1 MEAVEL
7 LDTPTGL
14 TSFFGCSKF
23 FELLFVTGVELTF
36 NLNLRE
42 DGSEVD
48 CFPGLWDSNLVLFC
62 CLLSSSSSRISLS
75 DDCSC
80 LPLFSLL
87 STPAAAASAR
97 PASNCPVTGFI
108 NKGRL
113 FSNEDCEDMSRDNLE
128 EGDSLSLETEDR
140 EDLGTGL
147 RVTAEEE
154 ELLEEEDD
162 DEGGGIKLAGWLPE
176 LD

>member
-1 MEAVEL
+1 
-7 LDTPTGL
+7 
-14 TSFFGCSKF
+14 
-23 FELLFVTGVELTF
+23 
-36 NLNLRE
+36 
-42 DGSEVD
+42 
-48 CFPGLWDSNLVLFC
+48 
-62 CLLSSSSSRISLS
+62 
-75 DDCSC
+75 
-80 LPLFSLL
+80 
-87 STPAAAASAR
+87 
-97 PASNCPVTGFI
+97 
-108 NKGRL
+108 
-113 FSNEDCEDMSRDNLE
+113 MSRDNLE